1 MNGFK
6 ETKKKYGAVEW
17 KTSPELG
24 KVRILPV
31 HLLPQ
36 DSVGVLKA
44 QNSESQLVLSHPPG
58 VPGFLGCQIIFPERE
73 ESEG

>member
-1 MNGFK
+1 MGS
-6 ETKKKYGAVEW
+6 KKQKQKDEPVEW

-24 KVRILPV
+24 KVRIFPV

-36 DSVGVLKA
+36 DSVGILKA

-58 VPGFLGCQIIFPERE
+58 VPGFLGCQIIFPETE